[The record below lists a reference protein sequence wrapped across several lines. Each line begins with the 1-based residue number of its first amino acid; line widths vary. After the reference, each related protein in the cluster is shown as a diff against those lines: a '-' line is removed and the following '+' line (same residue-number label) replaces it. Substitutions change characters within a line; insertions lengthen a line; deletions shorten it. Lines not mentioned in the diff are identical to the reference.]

1 MRKLSP
7 SFLQNLKTGFL
18 SGIVRTVKDDH
29 DLNLEIRDNYI
40 NLYYKGHSLLRI
52 SETRTLQYR
61 VNVDRKFRDGLDL
74 PTRLDNID
82 SVNQF
87 IRTIPTLKQNIIKI
101 GSHSLEIEYEQMII
115 RANNYEPKNASEYFI
130 VDRQYVDHKLRFDL
144 TGFYWPSRG
153 RRKNQEVA
161 MCLMEVKFGLN
172 TDIADVHTQLDRYYE
187 AIKPKA
193 ASIAGEG
200 ETILKQKLAIGL
212 YDQSPERLTAMETL
226 SFAKDISA
234 FQFVLILVD
243 FNPFS
248 KILNIEN
255 LKKLSFADQI
265 RIFSGGF
272 AMWQQNAEV
281 LFDDI

>member
-1 MRKLSP
+1 
-7 SFLQNLKTGFL
+7 
-18 SGIVRTVKDDH
+18 VRTVKDDH
-29 DLNLEIRDNYI
+29 DLNLEIRNNFI
-40 NLYYKGHSLLRI
+40 NLYYKGHSLLKI
-52 SETRTLQYR
+52 SETGGLQYR
-61 VNVDRKFRDGLDL
+61 VNVHEKFRDGLDL
-74 PTRLDNID
+74 PTDLDNVD

-87 IRTIPTLKQNIIKI
+87 IRTIPALKQNITKI

-130 VDRQYVDHKLRFDL
+130 VDRQYVDHQSRFDL

-187 AIKPKA
+187 TIKPKTA
-193 ASIAGEG
+193 NIAEEG
-200 ETILKQKLAIGL
+200 ETILKQKLALGL
-212 YDQSPERLTAMETL
+212 YDQSPERLAAMETL
-226 SFAKDISA
+226 SFAKDISG

-248 KILNIEN
+248 KILNIET
-255 LKKLSFADQI
+255 LKKLSFADQLEYSRAVLLCGI
-265 RIFSGGF
+265 KMPGCFLMIFEKTIKRKK
-272 AMWQQNAEV
+272 NE
-281 LFDDI
+281 